1 MDYRK
6 IAEYIKSRIEK
17 THDREAYKDLLA
29 LCIGYEAEDFAAAHQ
44 LNSEVRRMTS
54 EALRNGNPKDAEYF
68 YTLHKQAMLFDAP
81 HDFDTF
87 LLYVEMDRKPEK
99 RFYAPR
105 RRYLRPIVQGYQDV
119 LDGKLRL
126 LTICNLG
133 YEMQGG
139 IGQLGKEMALAQN
152 GTNMTIMQTGN
163 SIQSQ
168 MAQCCCD
175 TKRAIDGV
183 NANIDAKFA
192 ALEKSQLEQRIAEQS
207 ARIASLEMDN
217 RMYGVVRY
225 PNGYTYNAGNSP
237 FCGCNSCCG
246 VNI

>member
-6 IAEYIKSRIEK
+6 IAESIKNRIEK

-44 LNSEVRRMTS
+44 LNSEVRKMTS

-68 YTLHKQAMLFDAP
+68 YTLHKQSMLFDAP

-126 LTICNLG
+126 LTISLP
-133 YEMQGG
+133 
-139 IGQLGKEMALAQN
+139 
-152 GTNMTIMQTGN
+152 
-163 SIQSQ
+163 
-168 MAQCCCD
+168 
-175 TKRAIDGV
+175 KRAG
-183 NANIDAKFA
+183 
-192 ALEKSQLEQRIAEQS
+192 KSQLGINFINMISGRNPDKSSLMEGTGDDLVRSFYLASPIMRPPDPAKLLPWPLSAPCLRRSTPCISRAEHGPKSRTRAAASS
-207 ARIASLEMDN
+207 AR
-217 RMYGVVRY
+217 
-225 PNGYTYNAGNSP
+225 P
-237 FCGCNSCCG
+237 
-246 VNI
+246 

>member
-6 IAEYIKSRIEK
+6 IAESIKNRIEK

-44 LNSEVRRMTS
+44 LNSEVRKMTS

-68 YTLHKQAMLFDAP
+68 YTLHKQSMLFDAP

-126 LTICNLG
+126 LTISLP
-133 YEMQGG
+133 
-139 IGQLGKEMALAQN
+139 
-152 GTNMTIMQTGN
+152 
-163 SIQSQ
+163 
-168 MAQCCCD
+168 
-175 TKRAIDGV
+175 KRAG
-183 NANIDAKFA
+183 
-192 ALEKSQLEQRIAEQS
+192 
-207 ARIASLEMDN
+207 
-217 RMYGVVRY
+217 
-225 PNGYTYNAGNSP
+225 
-237 FCGCNSCCG
+237 
-246 VNI
+246 

>member
-6 IAEYIKSRIEK
+6 IAESIKNRIEK

-44 LNSEVRRMTS
+44 LNSEVRKMTS

-68 YTLHKQAMLFDAP
+68 YTLHKQSMLFDAP

-126 LTICNLG
+126 LTISLP
-133 YEMQGG
+133 
-139 IGQLGKEMALAQN
+139 
-152 GTNMTIMQTGN
+152 
-163 SIQSQ
+163 
-168 MAQCCCD
+168 
-175 TKRAIDGV
+175 KRAG
-183 NANIDAKFA
+183 
-192 ALEKSQLEQRIAEQS
+192 KSQLGINFINMISGRNPDKS
-207 ARIASLEMDN
+207 SLMEGTGDDL
-217 RMYGVVRY
+217 VRSFY
-225 PNGYTYNAGNSP
+225 NGCLEYLQIP
-237 FCGCNSCCG
+237 L
-246 VNI
+246 